1 MMYALDGKVALVT
14 GAGRHRGLG
23 EAMAKRLA
31 ADGARVVI
39 TDIGEEKGAQFAAEH
54 IGTTAE
60 MDAIADEINAAGGTA
75 TAHICDVTEEDQVAS
90 AVKKA
95 VDTYGRLDIMIN
107 NAGIGYLM
115 TDILNLEQKDWD
127 AVLNV
132 NLRGVFFGIK
142 HAAEQ
147 MIAQG
152 EGGTIINVASQA
164 AKRGFAGAAAY
175 VSSKHGVVG
184 LTRTAALE
192 FGPHNI
198 RVNSICPNHVT
209 TGLGAWQ
216 NEHFS
221 AAGGQSEDDYMTA
234 MQSRIPLGR
243 VGLTSD
249 IAAMAAFLCSDQAP
263 YVTGQNLDVSGGEEM
278 H

>member
-1 MMYALDGKVALVT
+1 MYALDGKVALVT

-31 ADGARVVI
+31 SEGAKVVI
-39 TDIGEEKGAQFAAEH
+39 TDIGAEKGAQFAAEH

-60 MDAIADEINAAGGTA
+60 MDEIAAEIKRAGGEA
-75 TAHICDVTEEDQVAS
+75 TPHICDVLDEDQVAA

-95 VDTYGRLDIMIN
+95 VDTYGSLDIMIN

-152 EGGTIINVASQA
+152 NGGSIINIASQA

-221 AAGGQSEDDYMTA
+221 AAGGQSEDDYMAA

-249 IAAMAAFLCSDQAP
+249 IASTAAFLCSDQAP
-263 YVTGQNLDVSGGEEM
+263 YITGQNLDVSGGEEM

>member
-1 MMYALDGKVALVT
+1 MYDLSGKVAAIT

-23 EAMAKRLA
+23 EGMAKRLA
-31 ADGARVVI
+31 AEGARVVL
-39 TDIGEEKGAQFAAEH
+39 TDIGAASGRQFAKEH
-54 IGTTAE
+54 IGTAAE
-60 MDAIADEINAAGGTA
+60 MEEIAQEIRDAGGAAVTA
-75 TAHICDVTEEDQVAS
+75 VCDVRDEAQVD
-90 AVKKA
+90 AVVAKA
-95 VDTYGRLDIMIN
+95 VSEFGRLDVMVN

-115 TDILNLEQKDWD
+115 TNILNLDQADWD
-127 AVLNV
+127 AVLDV

-142 HAAEQ
+142 AAARQ

-152 EGGTIINVASQA
+152 DGGRIINIASQA

-175 VSSKHGVVG
+175 VSSKHGIIG

-192 FGPHNI
+192 FGGNAI
-198 RVNSICPNHVT
+198 TVNSICPNHVT

-221 AAGGQSEDDYMTA
+221 AAGGDTEDDYMAA
-234 MQSRIPLGR
+234 MRGRIPLGR
-243 VGLTSD
+243 PGLVAD
-249 IAAMAAFLCSDQAP
+249 IANMCAFLASEQAQ
-263 YVTGQNLDVSGGEEM
+263 YITGQNLDVSGGEEM

>member
-1 MMYALDGKVALVT
+1 MYALDGKVALVT

-39 TDIGEEKGAQFAAEH
+39 TDIGKEKGVQFAAEH

-75 TAHICDVTEEDQVAS
+75 TAHICDVTEEDQVAG
-90 AVKKA
+90 AVKKT

-115 TDILNLEQKDWD
+115 TDILNLEQRDWD

-132 NLRGVFFGIK
+132 NLRGVFFGVK
-142 HAAEQ
+142 HAAQQ

-192 FGPHNI
+192 FGPNNI

>member
-1 MMYALDGKVALVT
+1 
-14 GAGRHRGLG
+14 
-23 EAMAKRLA
+23 
-31 ADGARVVI
+31 
-39 TDIGEEKGAQFAAEH
+39 
-54 IGTTAE
+54 
-60 MDAIADEINAAGGTA
+60 
-75 TAHICDVTEEDQVAS
+75 
-90 AVKKA
+90 
-95 VDTYGRLDIMIN
+95 MIN

-115 TDILNLEQKDWD
+115 TDILNLEQRDWD

-132 NLRGVFFGIK
+132 NLRGVFFGVK

-147 MIAQG
+147 MISQG

>member
-1 MMYALDGKVALVT
+1 MYALDGKVALVT

-39 TDIGEEKGAQFAAEH
+39 TDIGKEKGVQFAAEH

-75 TAHICDVTEEDQVAS
+75 TAHICDVTEEDQVAG

-142 HAAEQ
+142 RAAQQ
-147 MIAQG
+147 MIEQG

-175 VSSKHGVVG
+175 VSSKHGVIG

>member
-1 MMYALDGKVALVT
+1 MYALDGKVALVT

-31 ADGARVVI
+31 AGGAMVVI
-39 TDIGEEKGAQFAAEH
+39 TDIGEGKGAQFAAEH
-54 IGTTAE
+54 IGATAE
-60 MDAIADEINAAGGTA
+60 MNEIAEEINAAGGTA
-75 TAHICDVTEEDQVAS
+75 TAHICDVTEEDQVLG

-152 EGGTIINVASQA
+152 EGGAIINVASQA

-221 AAGGQSEDDYMTA
+221 AAGGLSEDDYMTA

-278 H
+278 R

>member
-1 MMYALDGKVALVT
+1 MYDLSGKVAVVT

-31 ADGARVVI
+31 AEGAKVVV
-39 TDIGEEKGAQFAAEH
+39 TDIGVAKGEQFSEEHVGTSGEMGEIVAE
-54 IGTTAE
+54 IE
-60 MDAIADEINAAGGTA
+60 KAGSAA
-75 TAHICDVTEEDQVAS
+75 TAQVCDVTDEAQVEA
-90 AVKKA
+90 AIKKA

-115 TDILNLEQKDWD
+115 TDILNLPQKDWD

-142 HAAEQ
+142 HAAAQ
-147 MIAQG
+147 MMAQG
-152 EGGTIINVASQA
+152 EGGSIINIASQA

-221 AAGGQSEDDYMTA
+221 AAGGQNESDYMAA
-234 MQSRIPLGR
+234 MRARIPLGR

-249 IAAMAAFLCSDQAP
+249 IAAMAAFLCSPEAA

>member
-1 MMYALDGKVALVT
+1 MYALDGKVALVT

-90 AVKKA
+90 AVKTA
-95 VDTYGRLDIMIN
+95 VATYGRLDIMIN

-142 HAAEQ
+142 HGAEQ

-192 FGPHNI
+192 FGPNNI

>member
-1 MMYALDGKVALVT
+1 MYALDGKVALVT

-60 MDAIADEINAAGGTA
+60 MDVIADEINAAGGTA

-90 AVKKA
+90 AVKTA
-95 VDTYGRLDIMIN
+95 VATYGRLDIMIN

-175 VSSKHGVVG
+175 VSSKHGVIG

>member
-1 MMYALDGKVALVT
+1 MYALDGKVALVT

-39 TDIGEEKGAQFAAEH
+39 TDIGKEKGVQFAAEH

-75 TAHICDVTEEDQVAS
+75 TAHICDVTEEDQVAG

-115 TDILNLEQKDWD
+115 TDILNLEQRDWD

-132 NLRGVFFGIK
+132 NLRGVFFGVK
-142 HAAEQ
+142 HAAQQ

-192 FGPHNI
+192 FGPNNI

>member
-1 MMYALDGKVALVT
+1 MYALDGKVALVT

-39 TDIGEEKGAQFAAEH
+39 TDIGKEKGVQFAAEH

-75 TAHICDVTEEDQVAS
+75 TAHICDVTEEDQVAG

-115 TDILNLEQKDWD
+115 TDILNLEHRDWD

-132 NLRGVFFGIK
+132 NLRGVFFGVK
-142 HAAEQ
+142 HAAQQ

-192 FGPHNI
+192 FGPNNI

>member
-1 MMYALDGKVALVT
+1 MYALDGKVALVT

-39 TDIGEEKGAQFAAEH
+39 TDIGEEKGVQFAAEH

-60 MDAIADEINAAGGTA
+60 MDVIADEINAAGGTA
-75 TAHICDVTEEDQVAS
+75 TAHICDVTEEDQVAG

-115 TDILNLEQKDWD
+115 TDILNLEQRDWD

-132 NLRGVFFGIK
+132 NLRGVFFGVK

-147 MIAQG
+147 MISQG

>member
-1 MMYALDGKVALVT
+1 MYALDGKVALVT

-39 TDIGEEKGAQFAAEH
+39 TDIGEEKGVQFAAEH

-60 MDAIADEINAAGGTA
+60 MDVIADEINAAGGTA
-75 TAHICDVTEEDQVAS
+75 TAHICDVTEEDQVAG

-132 NLRGVFFGIK
+132 NLRGVFFGVK

-147 MIAQG
+147 MISQG

>member
-1 MMYALDGKVALVT
+1 MYALDGKVALVT

-39 TDIGEEKGAQFAAEH
+39 TDIGKEKGVQFAAEH

-75 TAHICDVTEEDQVAS
+75 TAHICDVTEEDQVAG

-115 TDILNLEQKDWD
+115 TDILNLEQRDWD

-132 NLRGVFFGIK
+132 NLRGVFFGVK
-142 HAAEQ
+142 HAAQQ

>member
-31 ADGARVVI
+31 TEGVKVVI
-39 TDIGEEKGAQFAAEH
+39 TDIGVEKGAQFAAEH

-60 MDAIADEINAAGGTA
+60 MDEIAGEINAAGGTA
-75 TAHICDVTEEDQVAS
+75 TPHICDVTQEDQVAG

-152 EGGTIINVASQA
+152 DGGTIINVASQA

-221 AAGGQSEDDYMTA
+221 AAGGQSEDTYMEA

-249 IAAMAAFLCSDQAP
+249 IAATAAFLCSDQAP

>member
-1 MMYALDGKVALVT
+1 MYALDGKVALVT

-31 ADGARVVI
+31 AEGAKVVI
-39 TDIGEEKGAQFAAEH
+39 TDIGAEKGQQFAAEH

-60 MDAIADEINAAGGTA
+60 MDEIASEIVAAGGTA
-75 TAHICDVTEEDQVAS
+75 TPHICDVLDEDQIAG
-90 AVKKA
+90 AVKKT

-142 HAAEQ
+142 HAAQQ

-152 EGGTIINVASQA
+152 DGGSIINIASQA

-221 AAGGQSEDDYMTA
+221 AAGGQSEDDYLSA

-249 IAAMAAFLCSDQAP
+249 IASTAAFLCSDQAP
-263 YVTGQNLDVSGGEEM
+263 YITGQNLDVSGGEEM

>member
-1 MMYALDGKVALVT
+1 MYALDGKVALVT

-31 ADGARVVI
+31 SEGAKVVI
-39 TDIGEEKGAQFAAEH
+39 TDIGAEKGAQFAAEH

-60 MDAIADEINAAGGTA
+60 MDEIAAEIKQAGGEA
-75 TAHICDVTEEDQVAS
+75 TPHICDVLDEDQVAA

-95 VDTYGRLDIMIN
+95 VDTYGSLDIMIN

-152 EGGTIINVASQA
+152 NGGSIINIASQA

-221 AAGGQSEDDYMTA
+221 AAGGQSEDDYMSA
-234 MQSRIPLGR
+234 MESRIPLGR

-249 IAAMAAFLCSDQAP
+249 IASTAAFLCSDQAP
-263 YVTGQNLDVSGGEEM
+263 YITGQNLDVSGGEEM

>member
-1 MMYALDGKVALVT
+1 MYDLSGKVAAIT

-23 EAMAKRLA
+23 EGMAKRLA
-31 ADGARVVI
+31 AEGARVVL
-39 TDIGEEKGAQFAAEH
+39 TDIGAASGRQFAKEH
-54 IGTTAE
+54 IGTAAE
-60 MDAIADEINAAGGTA
+60 MEEIAQEIRDAGGTA
-75 TAHICDVTEEDQVAS
+75 VTAVCDVRDEAQVD
-90 AVKKA
+90 AVVAKA
-95 VDTYGRLDIMIN
+95 VSEFGRLDVMVN

-115 TDILNLEQKDWD
+115 TNILNLEQPDWD
-127 AVLNV
+127 AVLDV

-142 HAAEQ
+142 AAARQ

-152 EGGTIINVASQA
+152 DGGRIINIASQA

-175 VSSKHGVVG
+175 VSSKHGIVG

-192 FGPHNI
+192 FGGNAI
-198 RVNSICPNHVT
+198 TVNSICPNHVT

-221 AAGGQSEDDYMTA
+221 AAGGDTEDDYMAA
-234 MQSRIPLGR
+234 MRGRIPLGR
-243 VGLTSD
+243 PGLVAD
-249 IAAMAAFLCSDQAP
+249 IANMCAFLSSEQAQ
-263 YVTGQNLDVSGGEEM
+263 YITGQNLDVSGGEEM

>member
-1 MMYALDGKVALVT
+1 MYALDGKVALVT

-90 AVKKA
+90 AVKTA
-95 VDTYGRLDIMIN
+95 VATYGRLDIMIN

-249 IAAMAAFLCSDQAP
+249 IAAMTAFLCSDQAP

>member
-1 MMYALDGKVALVT
+1 MYDLKGKVAVVT

-31 ADGARVVI
+31 AEGARVVI
-39 TDIGEEKGAQFAAEH
+39 TDIGTAKGEQFAKQH
-54 IGTTAE
+54 VGTSAE
-60 MDAIADEINAAGGTA
+60 MDEIVAEIKKAGGEA
-75 TAHICDVTEEDQVAS
+75 VAQVCDVLDERQVEA
-90 AVKKA
+90 AVQKA
-95 VDTYGRLDIMIN
+95 VSAWGRIDIMIN

-115 TDILNLEQKDWD
+115 TDILSLQQKDWD

-132 NLRGVFFGIK
+132 NLRGCFFGTK
-142 HAAEQ
+142 HAAKQ
-147 MIAQG
+147 MIKQG
-152 EGGTIINVASQA
+152 QGGVIINIASQA

-175 VSSKHGVVG
+175 VSSKHGLVG

-192 FGPHNI
+192 FGKHRI

-221 AAGGQSEDDYMTA
+221 AAGGQSEEQYMAA
-234 MQSRIPLGR
+234 MRSRIPLGR

-249 IAAMAAFLCSDQAP
+249 IAATAAFLCSREAE
-263 YVTGQNLDVSGGEEM
+263 YITGQNLDVSGGEEM

>member
-1 MMYALDGKVALVT
+1 MYALDGKVALVT

-31 ADGARVVI
+31 AEGAEVVI
-39 TDIGEEKGAQFAAEH
+39 TDIGAEKGQQFAAEH

-60 MDAIADEINAAGGTA
+60 MDEIASEIVAAGGTA
-75 TAHICDVTEEDQVAS
+75 TPHICDVLDEDQIVG

-142 HAAEQ
+142 HAAQQ

-152 EGGTIINVASQA
+152 DGGSIINIASQA

-221 AAGGQSEDDYMTA
+221 AAGGQSEDDYLSA

-249 IAAMAAFLCSDQAP
+249 IASTAAFLCSDQAP
-263 YVTGQNLDVSGGEEM
+263 YITGQNLDVSGGEEM

>member
-1 MMYALDGKVALVT
+1 MYALDGKVALVT

-90 AVKKA
+90 AVKTA

-142 HAAEQ
+142 HGAEQ

-175 VSSKHGVVG
+175 VSSKHGVIG

>member
-1 MMYALDGKVALVT
+1 MYALDGKVALVT

-31 ADGARVVI
+31 SEGAKVVI
-39 TDIGEEKGAQFAAEH
+39 TDIGAEKGAQFAAEH

-60 MDAIADEINAAGGTA
+60 MDEIAAEIKQAGGEA
-75 TAHICDVTEEDQVAS
+75 TPHICDVLDEDQVAA

-95 VDTYGRLDIMIN
+95 VDTYGSLDIMIN

-152 EGGTIINVASQA
+152 NGGSIINIASQA

-221 AAGGQSEDDYMTA
+221 AAGGQSEDDYMAA

-249 IAAMAAFLCSDQAP
+249 IASTAAFLCSDQAP
-263 YVTGQNLDVSGGEEM
+263 YITGQNLDVSGGEEM